1 MSSSIQDSSKKM
13 KQMSVL
19 GFVSVA
25 AIIHSQLFWV
35 YSIIYIAYHKIT
47 PAEETRT
54 LRWRPKKDIPTKKK
68 RHHRK
73 KSLTSN
79 KKTVIIPAIIPT
91 KGTVVINLG
100 TTNTLTQSQR
110 VLPLQSFHT
119 IPSTT
124 KQAPMIIKS
133 QRKLLLRS
141 SSTGQLNMSSLPAL
155 IEVDT
160 RSSEE
165 SSVCSS
171 TNEEHV
177 SKRDRAID
185 LLRSTFRR
193 SHSSNS
199 LLRKSN
205 SFSSSFSSEEDIV
218 VVEEKRRKRDAILG
232 IRRKLSVKVIAHH
245 SNILADEDTKEPAKP
260 KLFRNLPSWKKGK
273 TN

>member
-1 MSSSIQDSSKKM
+1 MSSSVQDSSKKM

-47 PAEETRT
+47 PAEESQT
-54 LRWRPKKDIPTKKK
+54 LRWKPKKDIPSKKK

-73 KSLTSN
+73 KSLTS
-79 KKTVIIPAIIPT
+79 KKSVVIPTIIPT

-110 VLPLQSFHT
+110 APPLQSFHT
-119 IPSTT
+119 IPSTA
-124 KQAPMIIKS
+124 KQAPVMIKS

-185 LLRSTFRR
+185 LLRSTFQR

-199 LLRKSN
+199 ILRKSN
-205 SFSSSFSSEEDIV
+205 SFSSSFSSDEGIV

-232 IRRKLSVKVIAHH
+232 IRRKLSVKFIAH
-245 SNILADEDTKEPAKP
+245 SNILAEEDTKKPTKP